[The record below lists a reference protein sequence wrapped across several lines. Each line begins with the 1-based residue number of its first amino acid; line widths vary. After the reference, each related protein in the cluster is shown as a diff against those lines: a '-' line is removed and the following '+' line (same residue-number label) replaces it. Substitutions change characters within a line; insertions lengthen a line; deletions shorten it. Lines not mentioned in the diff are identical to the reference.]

1 MQHRKKILLI
11 MKHDITLYP
20 PVISLCN
27 ILVMLGY
34 EVLYI
39 GACSSMHVKQ
49 SLQSLGVKLYIQDQ
63 YHGNALKRFTQQ
75 LTFRKRVKKIIEKEY
90 SKKTYLWF
98 IHFETVLLF
107 IKSFDTHRCIAHL
120 LEFRDADLNIG
131 YKLLTGFCDYKAKL
145 AKAQKII
152 CCEYNR
158 AHITQALF
166 RLKELPVVLPNK
178 PFQIQSGEESE
189 EVPAIVTTLKEQY
202 KNKKIIL
209 YQGAFQPERQL
220 DKFFEAIAKLPDEYV
235 FFLMGSSNDYQKH
248 LKEKYENP
256 RNIFV
261 PFLTPPLHLHIT
273 EMAHIGILAY
283 NSLGKNIG
291 QMINVLYCAPNKIY
305 EYSKFGIP
313 MIANDLPALK
323 FAFTENKAGIT
334 LPDPLTAQSIIS
346 AIKIIDSDYSKY
358 KEESK
363 RLYNN
368 INMVQIVENIIE
380 S

>member
-1 MQHRKKILLI
+1 MQRKKKILLI

-27 ILVMLGY
+27 ILVMQGY

-49 SLQSLGVKLYIQDQ
+49 SLQSLGVKLYIQEQ
-63 YHGNALKRFTQQ
+63 YHGNALKRFIQQ
-75 LTFRKRVKKIIEKEY
+75 LTFRKKVKKIIKKEY
-90 SKKTYLWF
+90 SENTYLWF

-107 IKSFDTHRCIAHL
+107 IKSFDAHQCIAHL
-120 LEFRDADLNIG
+120 LEFRDANLNIG
-131 YKLLTGFCDYKAKL
+131 YKLLTGFCDYKTKL
-145 AKAQKII
+145 TKAQKIV

-166 RLKELPVVLPNK
+166 CLGELPVVLPNK
-178 PFQIQSGEESE
+178 PFQIQSEEEAE

-202 KNKKIIL
+202 KSKKIIL

-220 DKFFEAIAKLPDEYV
+220 DKFFEAIGKLPDEFV
-235 FFLMGSSNDYQKH
+235 FFLMGPDNDYQKH
-248 LKEKYENP
+248 LREKYENE

-261 PFLTPPLHLHIT
+261 PFLPPPLHLHVT
-273 EMAHIGILAY
+273 KMAHIGILTY
-283 NSLGKNIG
+283 KPLGKYIG

-323 FAFTENKAGIT
+323 FAFSENEAGIT
-334 LPDPLTAQSIIS
+334 LPDPLTEHSIIS
-346 AIKIIDSDYSKY
+346 AIKTIDSNYSKF

-363 RLYNN
+363 RLYNKVD
-368 INMVQIVENIIE
+368 MTQIVENIIK

>member
-1 MQHRKKILLI
+1 MQHKKKILLI

-27 ILVMLGY
+27 ILVMQGY

-39 GACSSMHVKQ
+39 GACSSVHVKQ

-63 YHGNALKRFTQQ
+63 YHGNTLKRFTQQ

-90 SKKTYLWF
+90 SEKTYLWF
-98 IHFETVLLF
+98 IHFETALLF
-107 IKSFDTHRCIAHL
+107 IKSFDTHKCIAHL

-145 AKAQKII
+145 AKAHKII

-189 EVPAIVTTLKEQY
+189 EVPAIVTTLKAQY

-220 DKFFEAIAKLPDEYV
+220 DKFFEAIGKLPDEYV

-248 LKEKYENP
+248 LKKKYENQ

-261 PFLTPPLHLHIT
+261 PFLPPPLHLYIT

-305 EYSKFGIP
+305 EYSKFGTP

-323 FAFTENKAGIT
+323 LAFTENKAGIT
-334 LPDPLTAQSIIS
+334 LTDPLTAQSIIS

-363 RLYNN
+363 KLYNN
-368 INMVQIVENIIE
+368 VDMVQIVENIIR